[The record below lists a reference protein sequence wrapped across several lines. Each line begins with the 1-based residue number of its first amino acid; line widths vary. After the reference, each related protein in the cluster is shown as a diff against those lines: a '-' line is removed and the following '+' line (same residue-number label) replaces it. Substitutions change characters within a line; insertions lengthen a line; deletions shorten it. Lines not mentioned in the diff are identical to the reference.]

1 MQHILVTG
9 GAGFIGSHLV
19 EALLKLN
26 YKITV
31 LDNFDSFYS
40 RSIKKQNVQTF
51 INDSNCSFIEA
62 DICNENIYET
72 LSHNNIDCI
81 VHLAAKAGVRPS
93 IEKPLDYEHVNIR
106 GTQLLLEFAQRN
118 GIKKFVMASSSSV
131 YGINE
136 NFPWSESD
144 YVLKPISPYAAT
156 KLSTE
161 FIGSVYSELY
171 DINFC
176 ALRFFTVY
184 GPRQRP
190 DLAIHKFIKK
200 LLNDEPIDVYGA
212 GDTLRDYTYVDDIV
226 QGIIGAIKYNKT
238 KYEIFNLGNSDCIS
252 LNELLTCI
260 EKEFGKK
267 FIINRMPQQKG
278 DAPKTF
284 ADITK
289 AKKHLGYDPQ
299 TNITN
304 GISKFKDWIINQ

>member
-81 VHLAAKAGVRPS
+81 VHLAATAGVRPS